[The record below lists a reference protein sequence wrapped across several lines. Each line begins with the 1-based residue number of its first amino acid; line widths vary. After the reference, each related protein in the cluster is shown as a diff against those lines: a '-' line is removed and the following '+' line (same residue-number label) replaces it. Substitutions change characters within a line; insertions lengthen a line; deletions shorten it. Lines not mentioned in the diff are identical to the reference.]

1 MTDILGT
8 IGTILGTINTING
21 IVERDEQP
29 AQTTAPVVVE
39 KAVPSEYH
47 PQPAINLN
55 LTINVYK
62 DGKLVSS
69 GENGSDGNR
78 VVLDLE

>member
-69 GENGSDGNR
+69 GDDSDGNR
-78 VVLDLE
+78 VVLDLK